1 MCGPVAAS
9 QAVTAEH
16 VRRAV
21 FHSRPASQSCRAI
34 GHTGAVPSVYKSP
47 RGQFAVRQWCSAAL
61 ERSGFPLATA
71 AVDTSAGP
79 VALVSAGSG
88 TPRVVVVPGTGFNAA
103 AALPWLEALS
113 ARWTVTMVD
122 LPGQPGLS
130 DPHRPWRGRLA
141 WYGRMM
147 DEVLAAAGMQEV
159 VLAGNSLGAAVAL
172 AAGSSRIAARVL
184 ISPAGII
191 RLSVD
196 PAVALA
202 SARWL
207 LRPAP
212 GRTRAMLR
220 LFTAPGEDPP
230 EHEVAWMTL
239 MAASCRTTLAPPPLP
254 AALLARRASRPCV
267 VGTGEHDRFL
277 PPRRLAPALR
287 RAMGLDL
294 RVLPGM
300 GHLTTPGHF
309 DDVVSLIAEAAG

>member
-1 MCGPVAAS
+1 MPGTV
-9 QAVTAEH
+9 
-16 VRRAV
+16 
-21 FHSRPASQSCRAI
+21 
-34 GHTGAVPSVYKSP
+34 GHTGDVPSVYKSP
-47 RGQFAVRQWCSAAL
+47 RGQLAVRQWCSGAL
-61 ERSGFPLATA
+61 ERAGFPLASAT
-71 AVDTSAGP
+71 VDTSAGR
-79 VALVSAGSG
+79 VALVSAGG
-88 TPRVVVVPGTGFNAA
+88 GRPRVVVVPGTAFNAA

-113 ARWTVTMVD
+113 ARWPAMVVD

-130 DPHRPWRGRLA
+130 DPRRPWRARLA
-141 WYGRMM
+141 WYGRVL
-147 DEVLAAAGMQEV
+147 DEVLAAAGLDEV

-172 AAGSSRIAARVL
+172 AAGSPRIAARAL

-196 PAVALA
+196 PKLALA

-212 GRTRAMLR
+212 GHTRSMLR

-230 EHEVAWMTL
+230 EAEVEWMTL

-254 AALLARRASRPCV
+254 AALLARRAGRPCV

-287 RAMGLDL
+287 QAMGLDL
-294 RVLPGM
+294 RILPGM
-300 GHLTTPGHF
+300 GHLTTPGHLG
-309 DDVVSLIAEAAG
+309 DVVSLIAEAAD